1 MFVSGGI
8 KSFPIYYEVFS
19 MFFMKNSIKIVIK
32 PKIKSVYIQKEGT
45 FLKKTGMIRRMDELG
60 RIVLPKEMR
69 RSLDLVTNTN
79 VEMFVRDGNIH
90 IRKQERTCFVTGEI
104 TENQLEL
111 YDGRLILSQE
121 GAQDLLTTLQKWI

>member
-1 MFVSGGI
+1 M
-8 KSFPIYYEVFS
+8 
-19 MFFMKNSIKIVIK
+19 
-32 PKIKSVYIQKEGT
+32 
-45 FLKKTGMIRRMDELG
+45 KKTGMIRRMDELG

>member
-1 MFVSGGI
+1 
-8 KSFPIYYEVFS
+8 
-19 MFFMKNSIKIVIK
+19 
-32 PKIKSVYIQKEGT
+32 
-45 FLKKTGMIRRMDELG
+45 MIRRMDELG